1 MLKEHFKKRWG
12 HVEQF
17 SRFCLRQQLS
27 VFKEF
32 CIEKK
37 LSNIFKTTNVTKLT
51 KAILKSSYR
60 VQQKSPCF
68 ISCMIFEEKYF
79 SGYIL
84 LTDQISLSG
93 CLYFVRYWAI
103 LCIVIQYLL
112 QYMCI
117 VSVCWPGCDIIDFE
131 IRLLFIIKPFFLH
144 DQNVKTKI

>member
-17 SRFCLRQQLS
+17 SRFCLRQQLCI
-27 VFKEF
+27 FKEF
-32 CIEKK
+32 CMEKK
-37 LSNIFKTTNVTKLT
+37 LSNIFKTTSVTKLT

-68 ISCMIFEEKYF
+68 ISCISFEEKYF

-93 CLYFVRYWAI
+93 RLYFVRYWAI

-144 DQNVKTKI
+144 D